1 MKTYLI
7 RFTKEELEVLR
18 RIVSIGCDTVM
29 ACREVYRYTQE
40 RLWKAKGRVDMPI
53 KSRVGSECKMV
64 NCVRYKYYS
73 AWAKNLGR
81 SALNYC
87 MNCKHAHVSQY
98 ERKEG

>member
-1 MKTYLI
+1 M
-7 RFTKEELEVLR
+7 
-18 RIVSIGCDTVM
+18 S
-29 ACREVYRYTQE
+29 
-40 RLWKAKGRVDMPI
+40 I

-64 NCVRYKYYS
+64 NCVRYEAYC

-87 MNCKHAHVSQY
+87 MKCKHAHVSQY

>member
-1 MKTYLI
+1 VKGNLTDAEREIADKAY
-7 RFTKEELEVLR
+7 REGVQELR
-18 RIVSIGCDTVM
+18 
-29 ACREVYRYTQE
+29 AQE

-87 MNCKHAHVSQY
+87 MKCKHAHVSQY